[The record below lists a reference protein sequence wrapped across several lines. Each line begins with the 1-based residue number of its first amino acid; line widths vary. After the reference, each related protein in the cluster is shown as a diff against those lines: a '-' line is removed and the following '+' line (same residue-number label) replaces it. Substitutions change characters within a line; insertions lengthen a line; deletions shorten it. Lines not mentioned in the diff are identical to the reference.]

1 MKTFMQGIQLKDNN
15 INLDISDLVI
25 ALLTKVP
32 SKSKDQIVLQGD
44 LFCKELMDATK
55 ALNGAYTKLNVKYT
69 IDSKTMNLI
78 GVDINASI
86 NIMGVECKV
95 TTAQK
100 LDTIDQN
107 YKIVVP
113 QEAKKGTL
121 ID

>member
-1 MKTFMQGIQLKDNN
+1 M
-15 INLDISDLVI
+15 S
-25 ALLTKVP
+25 
-32 SKSKDQIVLQGD
+32 
-44 LFCKELMDATK
+44 
-55 ALNGAYTKLNVKYT
+55 
-69 IDSKTMNLI
+69 LI
-78 GVDINASI
+78 GVDINASL

-95 TTAQK
+95 TTVQK